1 MVSFVFSTGT
11 IAQARGPR
19 LSFRQYDRTRI
30 FTLFMYYVCVHACI
44 HACLSRL
51 KYWFRK
57 L

>member
-51 KYWFRK
+51 
-57 L
+57 